1 MKKIIWTK
9 EQVFEESKKY
19 TSIAEFQK
27 KSVSAYTKALKNNWL
42 DDMAWLPRMRS
53 RRWTKE
59 AALEESKKYKTRTEF
74 ARKSSGAYDA
84 ARYKGWLD
92 EMTWLEYVPNPYI
105 DNMHTVYGYFDH
117 ANKVAYIGLTMNTR
131 RRSFQHK
138 HEGPVCRY
146 FGYDNIPDPVYLES
160 NLSAIE
166 AQEKEDYYIKYYK
179 SEGYVLLNKARTGK
193 HVGSLGGAAKKWTK
207 NRVFKESKKYR
218 YLRDFIKGSPTA
230 YDVARCRGWLEDM
243 TWIHRMMHMKWTY
256 DEVLEISKQYTTKAE
271 FKKNEPKAYCVANEK
286 HWMKDFTWLKS
297 VSTLKWTHE
306 NVIAEAKKHKNVS
319 SFAKRVPAAYDAA
332 RRNGW
337 LAEMTWTY
345 SKKKWTY
352 GSVSE
357 ESKKYTL
364 LKDFAEHSSSAYI
377 TARRNGW
384 MKDFT

>member
-42 DDMAWLPRMRS
+42 DDMTWLPRMRS

-166 AQEKEDYYIKYYK
+166 AQEKED
-179 SEGYVLLNKARTGK
+179 
-193 HVGSLGGAAKKWTK
+193 
-207 NRVFKESKKYR
+207 
-218 YLRDFIKGSPTA
+218 
-230 YDVARCRGWLEDM
+230 
-243 TWIHRMMHMKWTY
+243 
-256 DEVLEISKQYTTKAE
+256 
-271 FKKNEPKAYCVANEK
+271 
-286 HWMKDFTWLKS
+286 
-297 VSTLKWTHE
+297 
-306 NVIAEAKKHKNVS
+306 
-319 SFAKRVPAAYDAA
+319 
-332 RRNGW
+332 
-337 LAEMTWTY
+337 
-345 SKKKWTY
+345 
-352 GSVSE
+352 
-357 ESKKYTL
+357 
-364 LKDFAEHSSSAYI
+364 
-377 TARRNGW
+377 
-384 MKDFT
+384 